1 MTARESSPVSKR
13 CIALEVYLLA
23 VVVSIYIICYN
34 LYLPS
39 VQTGGAR
46 DTRHV
51 SDRPELK
58 LFAGTGHL
66 KLGRAIADWLEIPLG
81 DVKIERFPDGE
92 TYVQYQ
98 ESVRGA
104 DAFIIQPTC
113 EPVDSNLVELLLLV
127 DALRRASAD
136 RITAVM
142 PYFGYA
148 RQEKKDRPR
157 EAIAAKLVADILTAS
172 GADRVI
178 ALDLHAD
185 AIQSFFNIP
194 LDHLTALGMFADYFI
209 AKKLNNVVIV
219 SPDEGRVKKA
229 RGLVRRLNAPLAVGY
244 KHHAFHGHT
253 EITDLAGDVKGKIP
267 IIIEDMITTGG
278 SVIECVDALIEHG
291 AQPEIYVAATH
302 GVLAANACD
311 RLNDHP
317 AIAEILITDSV
328 PLPAEKQRP
337 KIRQLS
343 VAPILGES
351 IRRVNQD
358 LSITSLFD

>member
-1 MTARESSPVSKR
+1 MNDAND
-13 CIALEVYLLA
+13 IQ
-23 VVVSIYIICYN
+23 
-34 LYLPS
+34 LY
-39 VQTGGAR
+39 
-46 DTRHV
+46 
-51 SDRPELK
+51 
-58 LFAGTGHL
+58 AGTGNPAL
-66 KLGRAIADWLEIPLG
+66 ARAIAAQLGLPLG
-81 DVKIERFPDGE
+81 PVNIERFPDGE

-104 DAFIIQPTC
+104 DVFIVQPTC
-113 EPVDSNLVELLLLV
+113 DPVDTNLVELLLLI

-157 EAIAAKLVADILTAS
+157 EAIAAKLVADILTAA

-194 LDHLTALGMFADYFI
+194 LDHLTARGMFADYFQ
-209 AKKLNNVVIV
+209 AKNLENVVIV
-219 SPDEGRVKKA
+219 SPDEGRVKQA
-229 RGLVRRLNAPLAVGY
+229 RRLVRQLNAPLAVGY

-253 EITDLAGDVKGKIP
+253 EITDLAGDVQDKTP
-267 IIIEDMITTGG
+267 IILEDMITTGG
-278 SVIECVDALIEHG
+278 SIIECVDALVERG
-291 AQPEIYVAATH
+291 ARPEIYVAATH
-302 GVLAANACD
+302 GVLAKNAVD

-317 AIAEILITDSV
+317 AIAEVVITDSV
-328 PLPAEKQRP
+328 PLPPEKARP

-343 VAPILGES
+343 VAPMLAEA